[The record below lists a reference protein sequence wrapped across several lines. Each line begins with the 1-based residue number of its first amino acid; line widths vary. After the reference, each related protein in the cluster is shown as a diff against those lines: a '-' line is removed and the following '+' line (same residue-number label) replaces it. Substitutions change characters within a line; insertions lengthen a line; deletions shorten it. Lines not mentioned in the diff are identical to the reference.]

1 MYSREE
7 LVDAINQLLESSHHS
22 IQNCEKLAAVY
33 TVLDHISPDAQPHV
47 NSFSSYEVKQD
58 IIGVYGD
65 SKFLQAIAGKDTQAV
80 WKIMNEMM
88 DAISVLNPKLHKAVL
103 SRLSSL
109 DDKSIN

>member
-33 TVLDHISPDAQPHV
+33 TVLDHISPEPQ
-47 NSFSSYEVKQD
+47 NRMEGFSSYEVKQD
-58 IIGVYGD
+58 TIGVYGN

-88 DAISVLNPKLHKAVL
+88 DAVSVLNPKLHKAVL